1 MRKGRP
7 VPGLVILCA
16 LAVALGGVACRAGR
30 APAKETG
37 SIPPDAPAGGTA
49 RVGLVF
55 DVGGRGDRS
64 FNDAAAAGLE
74 RAAAEFGVQTKV
86 LTPDRG
92 STNREELLRL
102 LSEQGYGLV
111 VAVGLLFADAVKA
124 TARDFPDTKY
134 AILDSVVPGSN
145 VVSLTFA
152 SEQGSFLVGA
162 AAALKSKTGR
172 LGFLGGVETDLIRR
186 FETGYVAGARHVNP
200 AVRVDVKYISQP
212 PDFTGF
218 SDPAR
223 AREIGLGLYDAGADV
238 VFHAAGGSGQGL
250 FEAAR
255 QASERGRRVWAI
267 GVDSDQ
273 YQTVDPALR
282 PFILTSM
289 LKRVDVAVYETV
301 RDFEASRFRPG
312 QVTFDLASGGV
323 GYARSGGALADVEP
337 QLQSLKGQII
347 RGEVAVPGAP

>member
-1 MRKGRP
+1 
-7 VPGLVILCA
+7 VISCLLALGL
-16 LAVALGGVACRAGR
+16 ALGGTACAAGR
-30 APAKETG
+30 APARESG
-37 SIPPDAPAGGTA
+37 SAPRGNAPTHN

-55 DVGGRGDRS
+55 DVGGRGDGS

-74 RAAAEFGVQTKV
+74 RAATEFGLQTTE

-92 STNREELLRL
+92 ATSREELLRM

-111 VAVGLLFADAVKA
+111 VAVGLLFADALRA
-124 TARDFPDTKY
+124 TAPDFPATRY
-134 AILDSVVPGSN
+134 AILDSVVPGDN
-145 VVSLTFA
+145 IVSLTFA

-162 AAALKSKTGR
+162 AAALKSRTGR

-186 FETGYVAGARHVNP
+186 FEAGYVAGARHVNP
-200 AVRVDVKYISQP
+200 GVRVDVKYISQP

-223 AREIGLGLYDAGADV
+223 AREIALGLYDAGADV
-238 VFHAAGGSGQGL
+238 VYHAAGGSGRGL

-255 QASERGRRVWAI
+255 EASSRNTKVWAI

-273 YQTVDPALR
+273 YQTVEPALR

-289 LKRVDVAVYETV
+289 LKRVDQAVYEAV
-301 RDFEASRFRPG
+301 RDFQASRFRSG
-312 QVTFDLASGGV
+312 EVTFDLAAGGV
-323 GYARSGGALADVEP
+323 GYSRSGGALADVEP
-337 QLQSLKGQII
+337 ELQSLEGQIVRREI
-347 RGEVAVPGAP
+347 AVPGAL